1 VLHLLSLR
9 LPRSSRPIL
18 PLLLATAR
26 RPTFRVWALEAPI
39 ECKDLLK
46 SRGYRWNGGE
56 DGRPRAWY
64 RDLDEDLLVEEELF
78 LAEKIYA
85 GGPSRHELTRI
96 DYSNRFSDRV

>member
-1 VLHLLSLR
+1 M
-9 LPRSSRPIL
+9 
-18 PLLLATAR
+18 LLAHAALTLAGSHEPSASR
-26 RPTFRVWALEAPI
+26 LIRPAL

-46 SRGYRWNGGE
+46 ERGYRWNSGS

-64 RDLDEDLLVEEELF
+64 RDLDRELLVEEELF

-85 GGPSRHELTRI
+85 GGPCRHQLIRI